1 MSNYI
6 KYTVLSPIQVNYET
20 THIKLFLS
28 KDMLDGYIEIRPF
41 ELWCNIQLPYV
52 KNILMLEFNRI
63 LGRIP
68 QISDDKNNKLYYK
81 VELFSQNH
89 LPFSYGRLD
98 IKTFNLDEMMTIL
111 KNKDNNFNVEIHD
124 SLIRKY
130 CFCGKESNYT
140 EQGFDLCDDHIDDV

>member
-6 KYTVLSPIQVNYET
+6 EYTVSGAVDYHES
-20 THIKLFLS
+20 IKFFLS
-28 KDMLDGYIEIRPF
+28 KDKLDGYIEIRPF

-63 LGRIP
+63 IGRIP
-68 QISDDKNNKLYYK
+68 HITDDKNKDNKLYYK